1 MESLPT
7 IPGSLFVVAL
17 LWGISNPFMKIGT
30 RGLGQLKKTNSFFW
44 DLLQEYYYMLTSP
57 IYLTALLVNISGS
70 VLFYYALS
78 NQQISQ
84 IVTITNSLTYLVT
97 TVTSKL
103 LGEQGINKYTYI
115 GMCFVILGVSICV
128 VSKDGQ

>member
-1 MESLPT
+1 
-7 IPGSLFVVAL
+7 
-17 LWGISNPFMKIGT
+17 MKIGT